1 MEKKL
6 YVAPETEDIRIEL
19 SSVVCVS
26 GGGDHEQGEGD

>member
-26 GGGDHEQGEGD
+26 GGGDQEQNEGD